1 MLDGAWIGQLT
12 AALVYLI
19 VGMRLA
25 RLASSTRE
33 RPERLLSNMFLF
45 TAVSY
50 FLYLVPLIIAIEVLW
65 TPFNFAG
72 RVAYIPAPIYIA
84 LFTRDVFRSGSRVST
99 ALIVATAGL
108 LVVGVTG
115 SAIRG
120 DWEGF
125 SLDDPFFW
133 LEWVGYTLPFAW
145 AGLEAFAQYR
155 SSLRRRRLGL
165 CPRIV
170 CNRLLLWSSF
180 GAIQVA
186 LSFVALRMY
195 ADFTTQNAFSGFLDR
210 LAGALELISIALIW
224 LVFFPPR
231 FYRRRM
237 SDREADDRPVEEA

>member
-1 MLDGAWIGQLT
+1 MFDGAWIGQLT
-12 AALVYLI
+12 AAIFYWI

-25 RLASSTRE
+25 RLASTTGE
-33 RPERLLSNMFLF
+33 RPERLLSKLF
-45 TAVSY
+45 FYTAISY
-50 FLYLVPLIIAIEVLW
+50 FLYLIPLIVTIDTLW

-72 RVAYIPAPIYIA
+72 RVAYVPAPVYIA
-84 LFTRDVFRSGSRVST
+84 LFTRDVFRSESQVSK

-133 LEWVGYTLPFAW
+133 CEWVGYTLPFAW
-145 AGLEAFAQYR
+145 AGLEAFVQYR

-165 CPRIV
+165 CSRIV
-170 CNRLLLWSSF
+170 CNRLLLWASY
-180 GAIQVA
+180 GAIQFA

-195 ADFTTQNAFSGFLDR
+195 ADFTAENAFSSFLDQ
-210 LAGALELISIALIW
+210 LAGVLELISIALIW

-231 FYRRRM
+231 LYRRWM
-237 SDREADDRPVEEA
+237 SGREADDRAVEER

>member
-33 RPERLLSNMFLF
+33 RPERLLSNLFLF

-50 FLYLVPLIIAIEVLW
+50 FLYLVPLIIAIEALW

-99 ALIVATAGL
+99 ALIAATAGL

-125 SLDDPFFW
+125 SLDDSFFW

-165 CPRIV
+165 CPQIV
-170 CNRLLLWSSF
+170 CNRLLLWASF
-180 GAIQVA
+180 GAIQVVI
-186 LSFVALRMY
+186 SFVALRMY
-195 ADFTTQNAFSGFLDR
+195 ADFATENAFSGILDR
-210 LAGALELISIALIW
+210 LAGVLELISIALIW

-231 FYRRRM
+231 FYRRKM
-237 SDREADDRPVEEA
+237 SDSEAADRPAEEA